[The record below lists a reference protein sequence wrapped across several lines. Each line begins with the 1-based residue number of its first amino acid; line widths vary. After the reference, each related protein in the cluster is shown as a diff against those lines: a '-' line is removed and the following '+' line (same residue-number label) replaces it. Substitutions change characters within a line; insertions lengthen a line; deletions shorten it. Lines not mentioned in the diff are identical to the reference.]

1 MVFQKEYLDL
11 LLVPSGLCIMFI
23 YHLYLLYRYLNI
35 PHTTIMGFENNDK
48 RAWIERIMQAR
59 DSNTINTALNV
70 IGSNNNGATFL
81 ASVSL
86 TLASLIG
93 AWMANNSI
101 FNSELIYGDTRPQTM
116 CIKFI
121 SLLIFFLL
129 AFACFVQ
136 SSRCFIHANYLI
148 TIPDTDIP
156 ISYVELAVIRG
167 GEFWSLGLRALY
179 FATTLLLWFFG
190 PIPMFITSVVMV
202 FLLHSLDKNT
212 KQLHNHRSY
221 AKGKDRR
228 KKMVFQKEHLD
239 LYLVPSGLL
248 IMIAYHLFLLQRYVK
263 NPHTTVLG
271 FENNDK
277 IAWVQKIM
285 QTENRDVTT
294 ALEVLASN
302 NSGATFLATVCLTL
316 SSLIGA
322 WMANSSTLFRSELI
336 YGDTRP
342 VTISIKYISLII
354 FFLLAFS
361 CFVQSSR
368 CFIHANYLISI
379 PNSEV
384 PASYVELAVIR
395 GGDFWSIGLR
405 ALYFAI
411 TLLLWFFGP
420 IPMFATSIGMV
431 FLLYYLDTN
440 KSPLLQHYHSSTNHP
455 PLKSLEEML

>member
-1 MVFQKEYLDL
+1 MNIETLELFFFTNLLSENRRDRMVFQKEYLDL

-48 RAWIERIMQAR
+48 RAWIERIMQDR

-101 FNSELIYGDTRPQTM
+101 FSSELIYGDTRPETM

-121 SLLIFFLL
+121 SLLIFFLV

-190 PIPMFITSVVMV
+190 PIPMFATSVGMV

-221 AKGKDRR
+221 AEGKGT
-228 KKMVFQKEHLD
+228 
-239 LYLVPSGLL
+239 S
-248 IMIAYHLFLLQRYVK
+248 IATRDIDHLF
-263 NPHTTVLG
+263 
-271 FENNDK
+271 
-277 IAWVQKIM
+277 
-285 QTENRDVTT
+285 
-294 ALEVLASN
+294 
-302 NSGATFLATVCLTL
+302 
-316 SSLIGA
+316 
-322 WMANSSTLFRSELI
+322 
-336 YGDTRP
+336 
-342 VTISIKYISLII
+342 
-354 FFLLAFS
+354 
-361 CFVQSSR
+361 
-368 CFIHANYLISI
+368 
-379 PNSEV
+379 
-384 PASYVELAVIR
+384 
-395 GGDFWSIGLR
+395 
-405 ALYFAI
+405 
-411 TLLLWFFGP
+411 
-420 IPMFATSIGMV
+420 
-431 FLLYYLDTN
+431 
-440 KSPLLQHYHSSTNHP
+440 
-455 PLKSLEEML
+455 